1 MAATAEGV
9 VHRRKAERGE
19 KTMVNAWAPASVA
32 QGAACDAAA
41 VLTAAAKAA
50 HAGAVA
56 TKEMLATKGRVAR
69 LSNRTC
75 GQMDP
80 GAASKA
86 IILKAKAGGARRP
99 FGLHT
104 AAADCLR
111 KGRPLLPSRLSPRQ
125 SASHKHEGRRP
136 VRRRDFLMSTVA
148 IGAVAVAWKP
158 GAFAQD
164 QLTILG
170 SVPSLSFPFF
180 VHMLNQI
187 KAEAEAQGVNL
198 NESDGQNSAP
208 KQTADVEAAVVQGV
222 AAIVISPLDV
232 NALAPAVEG
241 AVQAGIPVV
250 TIDRRVD
257 GVDGILAHVG
267 ADNVKGGEAE
277 AQAMVDAFPDGATLF
292 HLQGQPGAGPAI
304 DRNRGVHN
312 VLDPLGEKYKIVF
325 EQTANFARAEAL
337 TVTEAGL
344 AANGKPD
351 AIICANDDMALGA
364 AEACAARGFNDVKIY
379 GFDALPE
386 ALVAVKEGRL
396 AGTVEQ
402 FPGEQSRT
410 AVRIAVA
417 FARDGKEPEEKLVL
431 LTPVV
436 INKDNLD
443 KAERIGETQ

>member
-1 MAATAEGV
+1 
-9 VHRRKAERGE
+9 
-19 KTMVNAWAPASVA
+19 
-32 QGAACDAAA
+32 
-41 VLTAAAKAA
+41 
-50 HAGAVA
+50 
-56 TKEMLATKGRVAR
+56 
-69 LSNRTC
+69 
-75 GQMDP
+75 
-80 GAASKA
+80 
-86 IILKAKAGGARRP
+86 
-99 FGLHT
+99 
-104 AAADCLR
+104 
-111 KGRPLLPSRLSPRQ
+111 
-125 SASHKHEGRRP
+125 
-136 VRRRDFLMSTVA
+136 MSTVA